1 MNPPLTSQSKST
13 SPHSAHS
20 SARSR
25 LFHCLNP
32 TRRDRFARD
41 IKATTT
47 YVCGHVRE
55 GKVGVAANLSF
66 DSMTSCLL
74 RRVAVRS
81 RQLPQGMTN
90 VNKKQPSPRE
100 ASPRG
105 PPTRPATA
113 SCSSLSA
120 ASTACCVASSPK
132 GSLGDKNVVPQN
144 VPPGSNTRA
153 ISATAARG
161 SGPSGG
167 SRAARTERER
177 ERDKERKKE

>member
-41 IKATTT
+41 IKATAA
-47 YVCGHVRE
+47 YVCGHVWE
-55 GKVGVAANLSF
+55 GGAENILF
-66 DSMTSCLL
+66 DSMTSCLFH
-74 RRVAVRS
+74 RVAVWS
-81 RQLPQGMTN
+81 RQWPRGVTN
-90 VNKKQPSPRE
+90 VNRKRSSSRG

-132 GSLGDKNVVPQN
+132 GSLGVKNVVPQN
-144 VPPGSNTRA
+144 DPPGSNTRA
-153 ISATAARG
+153 ISATAERG

-167 SRAARTERER
+167 ARAACTEREM
-177 ERDKERKKE
+177 ERKKE